1 MKRTFVP
8 PSGPIDALIVGI
20 GEQPGKTE
28 IFGRP
33 PRPFIGDAGKGLDE
47 CLQMT
52 KINRNTI
59 YLTNVIKDLD
69 APLSHY
75 IYVDKKN
82 HYTILPE
89 GQQYIME
96 LREEIQNLPNVNCV
110 VAFGNIPLIALC
122 SRIGINKWRGSVLE
136 STLVPGLKVIP
147 TFHPATIVR
156 PKYQHLNKPLICEDL
171 LRVKRESTFHHIQRT
186 TRNLIVVK
194 TYSEAIDIL
203 KHAHEVGLKGLTISI
218 DIEVLNH
225 EVDCFSVGWSPI
237 DAACIHFT
245 GSTGDYFNPDEE
257 LEIMKHLAYIIEDE
271 RVSKVG
277 ANFIFDTQFLFRKYG
292 IEPNGPINCTQIAQ
306 KISYPDF
313 PAGLDFVTS
322 MYTDI
327 PYYKADGKE
336 WIKRG
341 SGSWEEWWNY
351 NAMDSIAPSEAFP
364 KQIQTLKKQNNF
376 EVYVEQSKLIK
387 PLTYM
392 GEKGIRVNV
401 QGMIEFQ
408 KKEQEKLNELARQ
421 LNEEVGH
428 DINYNSPDQVMNY
441 FYKEQG
447 LQPYKKKNNE
457 GVYSDTSDVD
467 ALKRIARRKIEK
479 VSKVA
484 EIMLDIRSLTKRI
497 STYLNVQKVDP
508 DGRMR
513 SSYKPVGTET
523 GRPSSG
529 TTIFGTG
536 TNQQNWPHDL
546 LQFFLADKGYMLYS
560 IDLSQI
566 ENRIVAY
573 TGNVLPQIEAFE
585 QGKDLH
591 KLTASWIV
599 GKPYDEVSD
608 VDGSSPIGD
617 GRHSER
623 YWGKKGNHATNY
635 DVQFKT
641 FALKNEMPEA
651 EAKIILENIHR
662 AYPQIRGGYHVMIQN
677 MLLNENRTVT
687 NLFGRHRLFLGPIVE
702 SYPNVTKYAVADT
715 FREAYAHFAQSTC
728 ADKIIR
734 QGVNFIYYNQDLFHE
749 LELLTEIHDSIV
761 FQIPLTVPWLRHA
774 EIILAI
780 KQSLET
786 PLEWKGRII
795 PTPADLSIGYDMF
808 EDHQK
813 EFKSK
818 KVPNDKYELAKLI
831 ESVYWEMKPKMDEIY
846 LVGENNGLP

>member
-8 PSGPIDALIVGI
+8 PSGPSTALTAGV

-28 IFGRP
+28 IFGHP

-52 KINRNTI
+52 KISRNSL

-69 APLSHY
+69 APLGHY
-75 IYVDKKN
+75 IYVDEKN
-82 HYTILPE
+82 HYTIFGE
-89 GQQYIME
+89 GQQYIAE
-96 LREEIQNLPNVNCV
+96 LKDELQSMPNLNCV
-110 VAFGNIPLIALC
+110 IAFGNVPLIALC
-122 SRIGINKWRGSVLE
+122 NRIGINKWRGSVLE

-156 PKYQHLNKPLICEDL
+156 PKFQHINKQLICEDL
-171 LRVKRESTFHHIQRT
+171 LRVKRESTFHHIQRIP
-186 TRNLIVVK
+186 RAIIIVK
-194 TYSEAIDIL
+194 SFNEAISYL
-203 KHAHEVGLKGLTISI
+203 KHAYEVGLKGLTISI

-225 EVDCFSVGWSPI
+225 EVDCFSIGWSPT
-237 DAACIHFT
+237 DACCIHFT
-245 GSTGDYFNPDEE
+245 GPGGDYYNPEEE
-257 LEIMKHLAYIIEDE
+257 LEIMKYLGYILESE
-271 RVSKVG
+271 RISKVG

-292 IEPNGPINCTQIAQ
+292 IEPKGPINCTQIAQ
-306 KISYPDF
+306 KISFPDF

-336 WIKRG
+336 WIKMG
-341 SGSWEEWWNY
+341 AGSWEEWWNY
-351 NAMDSIAPSEAFP
+351 NALDSIVPSEAFP
-364 KQIQTLKKQNNF
+364 RQVQTLNKQHNF
-376 EVYVEQSKLIK
+376 ETYLEQAKLIK

-392 GEKGIRVNV
+392 GEKGIRINV

-408 KKEQEKLNELARQ
+408 KTETAKLDELAIELRS
-421 LNEEVGH
+421 EVGY
-428 DINYNSPDQVMNY
+428 DINYNSPPQLMNY

-447 LQPYKKKNNE
+447 LEPYKKKNNS
-457 GVYSDTSDVD
+457 GKYTDTIDVD
-467 ALKRIARRKIEK
+467 ALKRIFRRKIGK
-479 VSKVA
+479 VSHVA

-497 STYLNVQKVDP
+497 STYLNINKIDP

-513 SSYKPVGTET
+513 SSYKPAGTET
-523 GRPSSG
+523 GRPASG
-529 TTIFGTG
+529 KTIFGTG

-546 LQFFLADKGYMLYS
+546 LQFFLADEGYMLYS

-573 TGNVLPQIEAFE
+573 TGNVIPQIEAFE

-591 KLTASWIV
+591 RLTASWIV

-608 VDGSSPIGD
+608 EDGSSPLGD
-617 GRHSER
+617 GRQSER

-641 FALKNEMPEA
+641 FALKNEMGET
-651 EAKIILENIHR
+651 EAKVILENIHR

-687 NLFGRHRLFLGPIVE
+687 NLYGRTRLFLGPIVE

-734 QGVNFIYYNQDLFHE
+734 QGVNYIYYNQDLFKD
-749 LELLTEIHDSIV
+749 LEMLTEIHDSIV
-761 FQIPLTVPWLRHA
+761 FQIPLSIPFLYHA
-774 EIILAI
+774 EVILLI
-780 KQSLET
+780 KQSLEQ
-786 PLEWKGRII
+786 PLEWKGRTI
-795 PTPADLSIGYDMF
+795 PILADLAIGYNMYKKQ
-808 EDHQK
+808 QK

-818 KVPNDKYELAKLI
+818 NIPNDKYKLAELI
-831 ESVYWEMKPKMDEIY
+831 EGVYQTMKPKMDELY
-846 LVGENNGLP
+846 YGGGNGL